1 MENHPRYR
9 SLFWPILLVGVGA
22 VWLLSNLGYIEPVS
36 LGSVL
41 RLWPLLL
48 IVLGLDLLFSRRFP
62 WVGAVVGLLAVGAV
76 IAFLAFGSRLGL
88 STNTSTRT
96 DVFKE
101 PAGETTSVEYI
112 IEASA
117 EPVELSVLADTSTDL
132 VVANITHRGTM
143 NFGVT
148 GTTDKT
154 IRLSE
159 IYDDS
164 SWMNWDLS
172 FDTLKWD
179 IALAP
184 NMPTDLVLD
193 GGSGSLDV
201 DLTGL
206 LLNSFRSDFG
216 SGSASITLPVTED
229 AYSAEIESGSGSVT
243 IDLPSDTD
251 MTLTLDSGSG
261 SISVD
266 VPSDVALRVE
276 VMDDGSGSLSLPND
290 LVKSADATS
299 FSIGSWQSDDYA
311 NAAAKILIK
320 ILGQG
325 SGSISIN

>member
-9 SLFWPILLVGVGA
+9 SLFWPILLVGVGV

-76 IAFLAFGSRLGL
+76 IAFLAFGSRLGF
-88 STNTSTRT
+88 SSNPSTRT
-96 DVFKE
+96 DIFKE
-101 PAGETTSVEYI
+101 PVGEATSVEYI

-117 EPVELSVLADTSTDL
+117 EPVEFSVLGDDSANL
-132 VVANITHRGTM
+132 VLAEITHRGTM
-143 NFGVT
+143 NFDVA
-148 GTTDKT
+148 GTTEKT
-154 IRLSE
+154 VRLSE
-159 IYDDS
+159 IYDNS
-164 SWMNWDLS
+164 TWMNWDLS

-184 NMPTDLVLD
+184 NLPTDLVLD

-201 DLTGL
+201 DLTGVL
-206 LLNSFRSDFG
+206 LHSFRSDFG
-216 SGSASITLPVTED
+216 SGSANITLPVAEE
-229 AYSAEIESGSGSVT
+229 AYVAEIESGSGSINV
-243 IDLPSDTD
+243 DLPEDTN

-261 SISVD
+261 SISVN
-266 VPSDVALRVE
+266 VPSNAAIRVE

-290 LVKSADATS
+290 LVKSADTTS
-299 FSIGSWQSDDYA
+299 FSIGSWQSDNY
-311 NAAAKILIK
+311 AAAATKILIK

-325 SGSISIN
+325 SGSISIH